1 MGKYQNKYR
10 IASARASWW
19 NYGWNGAYFIT
30 ICTQNREH
38 FFGEIIKGKMVL
50 SNLGA
55 IADVLWYEIPKHSPV
70 VELGNFVV
78 MPNHIH
84 GILILDKPMGNSSGQ
99 INECTNMAGGD
110 VNAVET
116 LHATSLRLHATSDQN
131 APPKNKSMSAI
142 SPKSDTV
149 STIIRSYK
157 SAVTR
162 HANRLELPN
171 GWQARFY
178 DHVIRDNDGYQ
189 RISDYIVNNPANW
202 HDDKFSRKS

>member
-70 VELGNFVV
+70 VDL
-78 MPNHIH
+78 
-84 GILILDKPMGNSSGQ
+84 GILLLCQIIYMG
-99 INECTNMAGGD
+99 
-110 VNAVET
+110 
-116 LHATSLRLHATSDQN
+116 
-131 APPKNKSMSAI
+131 
-142 SPKSDTV
+142 
-149 STIIRSYK
+149 Y
-157 SAVTR
+157 
-162 HANRLELPN
+162 
-171 GWQARFY
+171 
-178 DHVIRDNDGYQ
+178 
-189 RISDYIVNNPANW
+189 
-202 HDDKFSRKS
+202 